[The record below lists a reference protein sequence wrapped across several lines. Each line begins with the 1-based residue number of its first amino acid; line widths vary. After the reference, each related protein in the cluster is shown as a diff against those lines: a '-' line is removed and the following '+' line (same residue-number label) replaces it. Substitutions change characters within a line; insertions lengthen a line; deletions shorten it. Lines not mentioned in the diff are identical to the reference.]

1 MTFGSHF
8 YGMEM
13 KNLEKHCSTTKVL
26 ELENELTS
34 FERKFDWYMFW
45 DAEFPSGNTNPI
57 EITCITELPKQPFQ
71 SCIYHAESNHLI
83 HKGKPG
89 LKDILLLTHTILLH
103 CASVGFICIVSLY
116 EYTKPWESRHG
127 SSEACSCHW
136 ACSGTTDH
144 CHWYNRSQP
153 DTQGPLG
160 LCYKLSTDCQ
170 AHQQTTFPTLDK
182 NLRTVSSL
190 WRSRH
195 SSKQG
200 VELETQTRVVLA
212 GLVSRF
218 QTFHPKF
225 PRPQVVTHRLCGLP
239 DYPELQ
245 HLRGR
250 ACELR
255 RTCRKG
261 FNMIFFWPCES
272 IGSYLSNSW
281 WEWTWY
287 RNPEKMQAGEWIG
300 SLRNIESLNNLDKHT
315 YRQKLVSIASKE
327 LILVWCQ

>member
-1 MTFGSHF
+1 M
-8 YGMEM
+8 
-13 KNLEKHCSTTKVL
+13 
-26 ELENELTS
+26 
-34 FERKFDWYMFW
+34 
-45 DAEFPSGNTNPI
+45 
-57 EITCITELPKQPFQ
+57 
-71 SCIYHAESNHLI
+71 
-83 HKGKPG
+83 
-89 LKDILLLTHTILLH
+89 
-103 CASVGFICIVSLY
+103 GFICSLSLY

-170 AHQQTTFPTLDK
+170 AHQQTTFPTLDMI
-182 NLRTVSSL
+182 LRTVSSL
-190 WRSRH
+190 WKSRH

-200 VELETQTRVVLA
+200 VELEMQTRVVLA

-225 PRPQVVTHRLCGLP
+225 PRPQVVTRRLCGLP
-239 DYPELQ
+239 GYPELQ
-245 HLRGR
+245 HLQGR

-261 FNMIFFWPCES
+261 FNMIFFALVSLS
-272 IGSYLSNSW
+272 IKQLV
-281 WEWTWY
+281 EWTWS

-300 SLRNIESLNNLDKHT
+300 SLRNIESLNNLDQHT

-327 LILVWCQ
+327 LILVWSQ

>member
-1 MTFGSHF
+1 
-8 YGMEM
+8 
-13 KNLEKHCSTTKVL
+13 VL
-26 ELENELTS
+26 QWDS
-34 FERKFDWYMFW
+34 FVS
-45 DAEFPSGNTNPI
+45 FPS
-57 EITCITELPKQPFQ
+57 
-71 SCIYHAESNHLI
+71 YAY
-83 HKGKPG
+83 
-89 LKDILLLTHTILLH
+89 
-103 CASVGFICIVSLY
+103 A
-116 EYTKPWESRHG
+116 KPWESRHG

-182 NLRTVSSL
+182 ILRTVSSL
-190 WRSRH
+190 WKSHH

-225 PRPQVVTHRLCGLP
+225 PRPQVVTRRLCGLP
-239 DYPELQ
+239 HYPELQ
-245 HLRGR
+245 HLQGR

-261 FNMIFFWPCES
+261 FNMIFFALVNLLGPICQIVGGANLIQKSRKRCKQES
-272 IGSYLSNSW
+272 
-281 WEWTWY
+281 
-287 RNPEKMQAGEWIG
+287 
-300 SLRNIESLNNLDKHT
+300 
-315 YRQKLVSIASKE
+315 E
-327 LILVWCQ
+327 LGH